1 MEKIILPA
9 LEVEAFDE
17 LSELSADEQLL
28 LAQATEAMQRA
39 YAPYSGFRVGAAIV
53 LENGV
58 IVQGNNQENMA
69 YPSGLCA
76 ERVAFFHAGA
86 MYPGERIHKLAIT
99 AGSDQFPSER
109 PIAPCGACRQS
120 MLEYELNQGQPI
132 TLLMRGLKG
141 RIYRVKGIQSLLP
154 LYFNEEGLKKGSY

>member
-1 MEKIILPA
+1 MEKMILPA
-9 LEVEAFDE
+9 LEVEVFDQ
-17 LSELSADEQLL
+17 LSELAADEQML
-28 LAQATEAMQRA
+28 LAQATTAMQRA
-39 YAPYSGFRVGAAIV
+39 YAPYSGFRVGAALV
-53 LENGV
+53 LANGV

-86 MYPGERIHKLAIT
+86 MHPGEKMVKLAIT
-99 AGSDQFPSER
+99 AGSAQFPSDR

-120 MLEYELNQGQPI
+120 MLEYELNQGEPI
-132 TLLMRGLKG
+132 TLLMRGLEG

-154 LYFNEEGLKKGSY
+154 LYFNEEGLKQGSY